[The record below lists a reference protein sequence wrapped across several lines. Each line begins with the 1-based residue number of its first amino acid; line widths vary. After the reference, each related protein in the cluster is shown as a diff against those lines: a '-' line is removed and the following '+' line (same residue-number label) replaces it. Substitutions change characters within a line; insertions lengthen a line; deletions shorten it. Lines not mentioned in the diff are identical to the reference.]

1 MADDLFCAEHVNT
14 ELVPA
19 EDNGELTCWVCVA
32 LRVAERVDSWGVIGP
47 DGQDRVV
54 TKAEFVERLLA
65 RA

>member
-1 MADDLFCAEHVNT
+1 MPDYCPEHANT

-19 EDNGELTCWVCVA
+19 EGTGEPTCWVCTA
-32 LRVAERVDSWGVIGP
+32 LRVAELVDSWGVIGP